1 MRYGKFIAV
10 LLALLVVAAGVT
22 FATGG
27 KELSGRPFVIY
38 MQMGGTQEDGAT
50 LARTNGARQAAKDL
64 GVKVIEQYSQWQP
77 EKMIAQFKEAMAAK
91 PTAIV
96 IMGHPG
102 NDAFMP
108 LVDEAVKMGI
118 IVTSGN
124 APLNDIEAKYKA
136 QGFGYAG
143 VDLYAGGYL
152 TGTNM
157 ITLGGLQAGDK
168 AVEYGLFSSPTR
180 QESEN
185 GVVDALTKAGVAV
198 DKINITAQVDGDA
211 SLAVPVLTAYLVAHP
226 DCKAIGTQHGAITSI
241 IPNALK
247 AAGKKPGELVVGG
260 IDLAPA
266 TIAGLQQGWISA
278 TLDQVLYLQGY
289 MPVAQCV
296 ATALYKIP
304 GIHVNTAA
312 GVVTPETIADL
323 APLIKKGIR

>member
-1 MRYGKFIAV
+1 MRFGRFVAIV
-10 LLALLVVAAGVT
+10 LALLIVATGAT
-22 FATGG
+22 FAAGG
-27 KELSGRPFVIY
+27 KELSGKPFVIY
-38 MQMGGTQEDGAT
+38 MQMGGTQGDGAT
-50 LARTNGARQAAKDL
+50 LARTNGAREAAKDL
-64 GVKVIEQYSQWQP
+64 GVKVVEQYSQWQP

-102 NDAFMP
+102 NEAFMP
-108 LVDEAVKMGI
+108 LVDEAEKLGI

-124 APLNDIEAKYKA
+124 APLNDIEAKYKSK
-136 QGFGYAG
+136 GFGYAG
-143 VDLYAGGYL
+143 VDLYAGGFL

-157 ITLGGLQAGDK
+157 VTLGGLKAGDN

-185 GVVDALTKAGVAV
+185 GLVDALTKAGVVV
-198 DKINITAQVDGDA
+198 DKINITPQVDGDA
-211 SLAVPVLTAYLVAHP
+211 SLAVPVLTAYLEAHP
-226 DCKAIGTQHGAITSI
+226 NCKAIGTQHGAITSI

-247 AAGKKPGELVVGG
+247 AAGKKPGDVVVGG

-289 MPVAQCV
+289 LPVAQCV

-304 GIHVNTAA
+304 GVHINTAA
-312 GVVTPETIADL
+312 GVVTPESIAEL